1 MLANAANDGIA
12 LAQAPLAVRRRA
24 VLEKGLRPFFHGGW
38 MSALCIDMRYD
49 DSRSEDEQAW
59 ARIAAVAA
67 RDPDDPLGENEVP
80 DISFT
85 MAEDGME
92 VSKGCGVRL
101 DGGGG
106 TDAACFHVVQ
116 MKFRDPLE
124 IREWKDDPRLRDFED
139 AFFEEGGVLNAKG
152 F

>member
-1 MLANAANDGIA
+1 MSWPPSNDFLPEDADLPDYDVDADMLANAANDGIA
-12 LAQAPLAVRRRA
+12 ISQAPIAVRRRA

-49 DSRSEDEQAW
+49 DSRSDEEQAW
-59 ARIAAVAA
+59 ARMAAVAA

-92 VSKGCGVRL
+92 VSSPVGWVGRLCGWTADR
-101 DGGGG
+101 DGW
-106 TDAACFHVVQ
+106 
-116 MKFRDPLE
+116 R
-124 IREWKDDPRLRDFED
+124 R
-139 AFFEEGGVLNAKG
+139 
-152 F
+152 

>member
-1 MLANAANDGIA
+1 MLANAQNDGIA
-12 LAQAPLAVRRRA
+12 IADAPLAVRRRA

-49 DSRSEDEQAW
+49 DSRSEEEQTW
-59 ARIAAVAA
+59 ARMAAMAA

-92 VSKGCGVRL
+92 VSLVLRVAVVGDAGVADVGTFRAAQVPRSARNPGV
-101 DGGGG
+101 GGRPE
-106 TDAACFHVVQ
+106 AARV
-116 MKFRDPLE
+116 
-124 IREWKDDPRLRDFED
+124 
-139 AFFEEGGVLNAKG
+139 
-152 F
+152 